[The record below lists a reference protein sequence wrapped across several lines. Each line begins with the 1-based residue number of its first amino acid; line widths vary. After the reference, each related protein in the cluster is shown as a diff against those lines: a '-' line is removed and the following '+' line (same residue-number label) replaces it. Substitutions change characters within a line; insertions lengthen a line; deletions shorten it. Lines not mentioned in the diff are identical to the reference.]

1 MVVSVLRT
9 QTCQRLIYNSNAPR
23 VPNPTSIR
31 MAPSLNDGALF
42 LFLCYNRYMDSHPY
56 WRRQTTEK
64 PLFPDI
70 EWSKPEQKTQKGL
83 LGIIG
88 GNKLGF
94 ISVAESYE
102 TSLKTGAGEVR
113 VLLPDILRKSIPA
126 SMSDVIF
133 GGTNPS
139 GGLAKNALT
148 EMKALGDWS
157 TGVLLVGDAGNN
169 SETAILYESF
179 VKDYKGPLTITRDAV
194 DLLKNTSSELV
205 DRPDTLLVVSLAQLQ
220 KLFRL
225 VYYPKVLTFSM
236 QLTNLIE
243 ALHKFTI
250 TYPISIAVLHQNT
263 MLVASGGE
271 VTSMPFNEPM
281 KIWRGQTATIAAVYW
296 LWSPS
301 KPLESV
307 TASLI

>member
-1 MVVSVLRT
+1 
-9 QTCQRLIYNSNAPR
+9 
-23 VPNPTSIR
+23 
-31 MAPSLNDGALF
+31 
-42 LFLCYNRYMDSHPY
+42 MDSHPY
-56 WRRQTTEK
+56 WKKQTIEK

-70 EWSKPEQKTQKGL
+70 EWSKPEQKTQKGS

-113 VLLPDILRKSIPA
+113 VLLPDVLRKSIPPT
-126 SMSDVIF
+126 MHDVIF
-133 GGTNPS
+133 GATNPS
-139 GGLAKNALT
+139 GGLAKNAIT
-148 EMKALGDWS
+148 QMKALGEWS
-157 TGVLLVGDAGNN
+157 NGILLIGDSGNN
-169 SETAILYESF
+169 SETAILYENF
-179 VKDYKGPLTITRDAV
+179 VKDYKGPLIITRDAV
-194 DLLKNTSSELV
+194 DLLKNAGQELV
-205 DRPDTLLVVSLAQLQ
+205 DRPNTLLVVSLAQLQ
-220 KLFRL
+220 KLFRN
-225 VYYPKVLTFSM
+225 VYYPKVITFSI
-236 QLTNLIE
+236 QLINLVE

-250 TYPISIAVLHQNT
+250 TYPISVAVLHQNQ

-271 VTSMPFNEPM
+271 VTTTPLDEPM

-307 TASLI
+307 TASLIA